1 MVLYVDV
8 LANWVDKVLGP
19 VTVHAPVPTD
29 GLFPES
35 VALPVAHMDWVEP
48 FVATVGGAVTVMVAA
63 AAEDVHGALL
73 IVHVTT

>member
-19 VTVHAPVPTD
+19 VTVHAPVPTN

-35 VALPVAHMDWVEP
+35 VAVLFEHIVCVEP